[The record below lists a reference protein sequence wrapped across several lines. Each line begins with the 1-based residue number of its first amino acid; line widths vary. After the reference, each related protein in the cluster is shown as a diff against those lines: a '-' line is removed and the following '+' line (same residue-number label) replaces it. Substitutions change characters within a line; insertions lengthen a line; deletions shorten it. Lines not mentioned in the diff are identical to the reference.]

1 METSRI
7 EQLLL
12 KDRLII
18 STAMAG
24 IFLIAAIYTLLGV
37 GMPMSALEM
46 TMADGMVTSMP
57 VMSSDTGINDQGMAK
72 MMMPAVWSARY
83 AVLVFLMW
91 WVMMIAMMTPSVA
104 PIILLQARAA
114 RHAIAKGAENAS
126 ALRQTGAFAAG
137 YLLIWLAFSGAAT
150 FLQWALEAGG
160 LLSAMTMG
168 SQSTWLS
175 AALLFAAGAY
185 QLSPIKNF
193 CLRHCQAPAT
203 FLSRHWRPGTGGAI
217 RMGLVHGAYCVG
229 CCWALMALLF
239 VGGVMNPIW
248 VLALATIVLLEK
260 IGPYGA
266 IIGKAGG
273 GLLLL
278 WSGATLLV

>member
-1 METSRI
+1 MTDARLHLI
-7 EQLLL
+7 EHALRRDRWVVGIGLIVLCLLAW
-12 KDRLII
+12 
-18 STAMAG
+18 T
-24 IFLIAAIYTLLGV
+24 YLLGGAGT
-37 GMPMSALEM
+37 GMSLAQM
-46 TMADGMVTSMP
+46 TSVSLFPHTDLNG
-57 VMSSDTGINDQGMAK
+57 
-72 MMMPAVWSARY
+72 SARVPERWHTIY
-83 AVLVFLMW
+83 AVNMVAMW

-104 PIILLQARAA
+104 PIILLHAQAA
-114 RHAIAKGAENAS
+114 RHAEARGDENAP
-126 ALRQTGAFAAG
+126 ALRQTGAFAIG
-137 YLLIWLAFSGAAT
+137 YLLIWLAFSVAAT